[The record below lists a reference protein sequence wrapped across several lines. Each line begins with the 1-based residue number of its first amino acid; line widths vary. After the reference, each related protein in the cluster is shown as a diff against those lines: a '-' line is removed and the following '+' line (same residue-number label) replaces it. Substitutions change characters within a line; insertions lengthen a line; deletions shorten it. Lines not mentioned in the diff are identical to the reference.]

1 MILLVSGNGS
11 VGSRS
16 LPEDTAVL
24 FVSGSGIEGQ
34 EIMQEH

>member
-1 MILLVSGNGS
+1 MTLLVSGNGS
-11 VGSRS
+11 VSSRS

-24 FVSGSGIEGQ
+24 FVSDSGIEEQ